1 MIVKLLFYFFTCY
14 IYFVATSS
22 LRHAENIKLLSSTL
36 SIQKEYILDI
46 KDRSRKEKKLYFTN
60 YLRNLF
66 KEISLY
72 DEDKSLLTDDRTSED
87 VATRLASVHILY
99 RNIHKQNKYLFDISS
114 LPRNLFVSHAE
125 LVTHYDTKSTKLKG
139 ISDNYLIKDVTKD
152 FESHYTSRTKLF
164 GADVNDIAENY
175 TTPQLVIFEN
185 VNNTLLSSLRSRR
198 RRDISLS
205 LQMSNIKDSN
215 INKKLCSLIPWEVN
229 FEILAGVVGYGIHL
243 LI

>member
-99 RNIHKQNKYLFDISS
+99 RNI
-114 LPRNLFVSHAE
+114 R
-125 LVTHYDTKSTKLKG
+125 